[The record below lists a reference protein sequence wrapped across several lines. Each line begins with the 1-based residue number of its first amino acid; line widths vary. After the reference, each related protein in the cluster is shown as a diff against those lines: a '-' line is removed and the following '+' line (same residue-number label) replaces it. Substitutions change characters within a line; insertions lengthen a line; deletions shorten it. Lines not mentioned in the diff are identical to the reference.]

1 MNIFSGIGRL
11 TRDPELKVSQSN
23 ISIVSGTIAINRPFK
38 NAQGEREADFIRFVA
53 FRKTGELIN
62 EHFNKGDEL
71 GVTGRIQTRNYENDS
86 GQRIYVTELVVE
98 NITFISGNKN
108 TTQNAQN
115 QGYNQQDQSQGTQH
129 TQNQNSAPQ
138 GNVERNPFAN
148 ADGPVDISDDDL
160 PF

>member
-1 MNIFSGIGRL
+1 MNIFTGIGRL

-23 ISIVSGTIAINRPFK
+23 ISIASGTIAINRPFVNK
-38 NAQGEREADFIRFVA
+38 QTGEREADFIRFVA
-53 FRKTGELIN
+53 FRKTAELVN

-86 GQRIYVTELVVE
+86 GQRVYVTELVVE

-108 TTQNAQN
+108 NAQNAQN
-115 QGYNQQDQSQGTQH
+115 QGYNQQNQSQDTQH
-129 TQNQNSAPQ
+129 TPNQNSTPQ
-138 GNVERNPFAN
+138 GKVEQNPFQG
-148 ADGPVDISDDDL
+148 DVDINSSDL